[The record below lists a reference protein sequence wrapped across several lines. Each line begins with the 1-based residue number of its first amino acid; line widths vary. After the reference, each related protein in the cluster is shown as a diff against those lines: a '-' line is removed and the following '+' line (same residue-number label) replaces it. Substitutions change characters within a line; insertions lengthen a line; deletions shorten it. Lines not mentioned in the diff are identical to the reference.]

1 MARCELLSIPDLSRR
16 WIYTRE
22 GIRRLVA
29 RDTLFPAPTASVSR
43 GAERR
48 TRLWERHQIEAYE
61 RTRPHLTDVDEK
73 RRRQKRHLG
82 NIARQGGQGRR

>member
-1 MARCELLSIPDLSRR
+1 MAPSELLSIPDLSRR

-22 GIRRLVA
+22 GIRRLIG
-29 RDTLFPAPTASVSR
+29 RDTLFPKPVASICR

-48 TRLWERHQIEAYE
+48 TRLWERQHIEAYE
-61 RTRPHLTDVDEK
+61 RTRPHLTDADEK

>member
-1 MARCELLSIPDLSRR
+1 MAPSDLLSISDLSRR

-29 RDTLFPAPTASVSR
+29 RDNLFPAPTSTIRR
-43 GAERR
+43 GMRRR
-48 TRLWERHQIEAYE
+48 TRHRERHDIEVYE
-61 RTRPHLTDVDEK
+61 RIRLHPTDADEK

>member
-22 GIRRLVA
+22 GIRRLIG
-29 RDTLFPAPTASVSR
+29 RDTLFPEPIATISR
-43 GAERR
+43 GAGRR
-48 TRLWERHQIEAYE
+48 TRLWERRHIEVYE
-61 RTRPHLTDVDEK
+61 RTRAYLTDADEK

>member
-1 MARCELLSIPDLSRR
+1 MAPSELLSIPDLSRR

-22 GIRRLVA
+22 GIRRLIG
-29 RDTLFPAPTASVSR
+29 RDTLFPAPIATISR

-48 TRLWERHQIEAYE
+48 TRLWERRHIEAYE
-61 RTRPHLTDVDEK
+61 RTRHYLTDLDEK

-82 NIARQGGQGRR
+82 AIARQGGQGRR

>member
-1 MARCELLSIPDLSRR
+1 MAPPNLLSIPDLSRR

-29 RDTLFPAPTASVSR
+29 RDSLFPAPTATISR
-43 GAERR
+43 GMRRR
-48 TRLWERHQIEAYE
+48 TRLWELHDIEVYE
-61 RTRPHLTDVDEK
+61 RTRLHLTGADEQ
-73 RRRQKRHLG
+73 RRRQKPHLG